1 MEAFSD
7 IFDFMAGVPA
17 MAGLIITG
25 LTIFLTS
32 DWRLSLTGLL
42 VQYVMIG
49 LALTRFVQAEVA
61 ILKILVGVLAVSI
74 LYLTGRRIQEAKG
87 PQILAA
93 GGQRFLGLQIS
104 WGAGPLSLPLRLLA
118 VLLVSL
124 ALLLFYDRYSL
135 VLLSADITFVATWLA
150 AMGVIGLVLSSD
162 PLRVAP
168 ATLTI
173 LAAFDLVYAGL
184 EPSLAIV
191 GFSGALILLAA
202 LSFSYLGAAQIAGH
216 RPTGSGEE
224 MEP

>member
-7 IFDFMAGVPA
+7 IFAVVAGVPA
-17 MAGLIITG
+17 MAGLIVTG

-42 VQYVMIG
+42 VQYLMIG

-74 LYLTGRRIQEAKG
+74 LYLTGRRIQEAKE
-87 PQILAA
+87 PQTPKA
-93 GGQRFLGLQIS
+93 GGQRFLGLQIG

-118 VLLVSL
+118 VLLVTL

-135 VLLSADITFVATWLA
+135 VLVSADITFVASWLA
-150 AMGVIGLVLSSD
+150 GMGILGLVLSSD

-168 ATLTI
+168 AVLTI

-191 GFSGALILLAA
+191 GFLGALILLAA
-202 LSFSYLGAAQIAGH
+202 LSFSYLSSAQLVGH
-216 RPTGSGEE
+216 RQSGSGEE